1 MTIRSFPS
9 ALRTAEAPPSMR
21 LYAIGDIHGRADLLH
36 LLAESIADD
45 LAARPS
51 RQAVTIFV
59 GDYIDRGL
67 GSNGVLKRLSAE
79 DFPTPIVALRGNHEE
94 ALLRFL
100 DDAAALDDWVD
111 NGALTTLHSYGVD
124 AGAEV
129 AIGGASRV
137 RAKFLAHFPQE
148 HRRFIEETRLWTEY
162 GGYFFCHAGVRRSRP
177 LHLQDPH
184 DLMWIREGFLD
195 CDESFGKVIV
205 HGHTPHRDVEDLPN
219 RINLDTQAVS
229 SGVLTAVAL
238 EGFERRFI
246 QTA

>member
-9 ALRTAEAPPSMR
+9 ALRTAEAPPGMR

-36 LLAESIADD
+36 ALAEAIAED
-45 LAARPS
+45 LAARPC

-67 GSNGVLKRLSAE
+67 GSNGVLKRLSSG

-94 ALLRFL
+94 ALLQFL
-100 DDAAALDDWVD
+100 DDAAALDQWVY

-137 RAKFLAHFPQE
+137 RVKFLAHFPAE
-148 HRRFIEETRLWTEY
+148 HRRFIEETKLWAEY
-162 GGYFFCHAGVRRSRP
+162 GGYFFCHAGVRRSHL

-195 CDESFGKVIV
+195 DERSFGKVIV

-219 RINLDTQAVS
+219 RINLDTQAFKT
-229 SGVLTAVAL
+229 GVLTAVAL

>member
-1 MTIRSFPS
+1 
-9 ALRTAEAPPSMR
+9 MR

-36 LLAESIADD
+36 VLAEAIAED
-45 LAARPS
+45 LAARRC
-51 RQAVTIFV
+51 RQGVTIFV

-67 GSNGVLKRLSAE
+67 GSNGVLKRLSAG
-79 DFPTPIVALRGNHEE
+79 DFPTPIVALRGNHED

-100 DDAAALDDWVD
+100 DDAAALDQWVY
-111 NGALTTLHSYGVD
+111 NGGLTTLHSYGVD
-124 AGAEV
+124 AGEEFAV
-129 AIGGASRV
+129 GGAPRV

-148 HRRFIEETRLWTEY
+148 HRCFIEETRLWTEY

-195 CDESFGKVIV
+195 CAESFGKVIV
-205 HGHTPHRDVEDLPN
+205 HGHTPHRNVEDLPN
-219 RINLDTQAVS
+219 RINLDTQAFKT
-229 SGVLTAVAL
+229 GVLTAVAL